1 MTEKRAGAGKQAK
14 AKSAGRRILPRLA
27 APADDLRRAV
37 RDIVPAAF
45 RDGHL
50 QAEKLAQIL
59 QAPAEAPAP
68 DRYRFEWAGKQD
80 ALRLFAAP
88 PGGTLAPDP
97 RRCRAPDPE
106 KSAGAFASRN
116 VYIEAENL
124 EALKIIA
131 RAYAGR
137 VGMIYIDPPYNTG
150 NDFVYNDKFA
160 VGSREYMARAGMLDR
175 RGRASRAAR
184 DEVRRLNGHKH
195 SAWLSMMFPRLMAA
209 RSLLADDGVIFVSID
224 DNEAHHLRLVMNE
237 VFGEENFVALL
248 PTVMNL
254 RGNQDQFGFAGAHE
268 YALVFAKDKE
278 GLSLGQFQIDDEGLA
293 EWDRDEDGFY
303 KKGASLK
310 MTGKNAPREKSP
322 SLYFPLYIGKDGG
335 RLVARTRRHSESD
348 VEILPVTDGQE
359 MSWRWGRE
367 KFDREPHNVIVE
379 RTNGAGHTVYKKQRP
394 DLGDLP
400 SRKPKSL
407 FYRPEYNTGNG
418 TTQLTKLF
426 GERGIYPYPK
436 PLELVKDF
444 VRIGAGRDG
453 LVLDFF
459 SGSAT
464 TAHAVMELNAEDG
477 GKRRCVSIQL
487 PEPTPENSPARKAKF
502 RNIADIGR
510 ERLIRA
516 GAKIH
521 AQANGNIFAREVDI
535 GFRYFRWSESV
546 FAPWEEIPDENSEE
560 WLRRMRE
567 RQTIT
572 AGAEPLAILTE
583 WMLENGWPLCC
594 EIEESSVTAGKGRK
608 RQTYR
613 IFRVRDGNRE
623 FRFCP
628 DESVCSDLVLALKL
642 GERDI
647 LVCRKS
653 ALDAHDDNEGA
664 NAAMWCDLR
673 DI

>member
-14 AKSAGRRILPRLA
+14 AKSAGRRILPRVA

-45 RDGHL
+45 RDGQL

-59 QAPAEAPAP
+59 QAPAEAQAP

-195 SAWLSMMFPRLMAA
+195 SAWLSMMFPRLMVA

-224 DNEAHHLRLVMNE
+224 DNEVHHLRLVMNE
-237 VFGEENFVALL
+237 VFGEENFAGDIVWNSTRSHTGTALL
-248 PTVMNL
+248 SVSHTHN
-254 RGNQDQFGFAGAHE
+254 
-268 YALVFAKDKE
+268 LVFFKQMDHFVENRREFRLPETGEGFSNPDKDPRGSWKADP
-278 GLSLGQFQIDDEGLA
+278 FQVGGWRPNQQYAIVNP
-293 EWDRDEDGFY
+293 
-303 KKGASLK
+303 K
-310 MTGKNAPREKSP
+310 TGVK
-322 SLYFPLYIGKDGG
+322 
-335 RLVARTRRHSESD
+335 
-348 VEILPVTDGQE
+348 
-359 MSWRWGRE
+359 
-367 KFDREPHNVIVE
+367 
-379 RTNGAGHTVYKKQRP
+379 
-394 DLGDLP
+394 
-400 SRKPKSL
+400 
-407 FYRPEYNTGNG
+407 YRPNEGNSWKNDFRKFRQLLDDGRIVFGVSGEAGPQRKRFLSEALERGRVANTIWDDVG
-418 TTQLTKLF
+418 TTAKATRDMAALF
-426 GERGIYPYPK
+426 GKAVFDNPK
-436 PLELVKDF
+436 PTALIRKFLLLGAPDKDA
-444 VRIGAGRDG
+444 I
-453 LVLDFF
+453 VLDFF

-487 PEPTPENSPARKAKF
+487 PEPTPENSPARKAGF
-502 RNIADIGR
+502 RNIAEIGR

-516 GAKIH
+516 GEKIRES
-521 AQANGNIFAREVDI
+521 ANGNMFAREVDT
-535 GFRYFRWSESV
+535 GFRFFRWSER
-546 FAPWEEIPDENSEE
+546 PDNWPELKKSDE
-560 WLRRMRE
+560 WGEQLRA
-567 RQTIT
+567 QGKLT
-572 AGAEPLAILTE
+572 ADAEPLFLLTDA
-583 WMLENGWPLCC
+583 MLRLGCPLCAR
-594 EIEESSVTAGKGRK
+594 IEEKTVNVCVSEEGDESETTPCRVFHVTAPDDSRG
-608 RQTYR
+608 
-613 IFRVRDGNRE
+613 FH
-623 FRFCP
+623 FCP
-628 DESVCSDLVLALKL
+628 EPSLPLRIGRALGLRRSDLL
-642 GERDI
+642 I
-647 LVCRKS
+647 CRE
-653 ALDAHDDNEGA
+653 DAVDDRTA
-664 NAAMWCDLR
+664 VTIVRRHRLMVV
-673 DI
+673 